1 MEENIECGGFT
12 FLNNF
17 DSANLAKVEAVEI
30 NKTDNGKGE
39 NNKTYKSSS
48 SIELPSY
55 EFNIWTKHD
64 CHGTEYQNNN
74 KTWFHFGIKAAA
86 QGVYVKLNLVN
97 LNKQVKMFSQGM
109 CPVFKVIPGHPQWE
123 RIREK
128 PTFTADDKNN
138 EFILSFNYRTSENP
152 NAVTYFAFTYPF
164 SYTDLQNHLKK
175 IDAKMTKQNVNLAD
189 DIYYHRENAINSLEG
204 RRLDILTIS
213 SYYNILTERE
223 AKLKDLFPDEN
234 EERPFKFQDKK
245 IIFISARVHP
255 GETPSSFVL
264 NGFLNLLLNREDQI
278 AIALRRLY
286 VFKLIPMLNPDGVAQ
301 GYYRMDTRGVNL
313 NRLYLNPSKTDHPTI
328 FAAKT
333 LLRYY
338 HNSYSLADDHVP
350 EITNIHNISNFDTT
364 SSIDTISNETN
375 KLLQRVTLMSLE
387 EKNKVIEQGSR
398 VRNCLVQA
406 SEKSICKF
414 RLSKQCTVIKLTR
427 ALSIIGR
434 LLLTVKSQGYIENQ
448 PQSIESV
455 ENVPCKRL
463 CSASN
468 IKQSP
473 RSSSEDSGI
482 FLYID
487 FHGHASKKGI
497 FMYGNHFDD
506 PEDSS
511 ACMLLPKLMS
521 INNPNFHFTSCN
533 FAEKNMY
540 LVDKRDGMSREGSG
554 RVAVYKLTG
563 LVHSY
568 TLECNYN
575 TGRLVN
581 TVPARVKE
589 GLHKIRGQLFIPP
602 KYNPA
607 IFEEVGAALGPSI
620 LDMTGNNPNS
630 RLPNSQYRSLKG
642 LKSYLKLI
650 STNHYQTSLNKPLHK
665 HNMQKPNGL
674 PYTFLN
680 KITLYD
686 NVLIAGKTVNSGGD
700 QCRYSQDSTPDESK
714 FIGNFVMKSSSIYT
728 TKFSNNTYKLFRTAN
743 IYGTI
748 KKKMKNRI
756 SRQAS
761 LTKNSNK
768 GKNRDS
774 KIRAVSKIVTAHIQ
788 PKSKS
793 TISSHNEK
801 LMSKPNFSTKKQSSN
816 REKSSK
822 IKLPSVKNS
831 AKKSAIYAKK
841 IIGSKKSQGAHKSIS
856 RNAAKALINNKQKNK
871 NNNSVSKSKGKKE
884 ISKSNRKSRKKS
896 SSTRI

>member
-12 FLNNF
+12 FFNNF

-48 SIELPSY
+48 SIELPIY

-152 NAVTYFAFTYPF
+152 NAITYFAFTYPF

-406 SEKSICKF
+406 SEKSI
-414 RLSKQCTVIKLTR
+414 L
-427 ALSIIGR
+427 
-434 LLLTVKSQGYIENQ
+434 KSQGYIENQ
-448 PQSIESV
+448 PKSIESV

-463 CSASN
+463 CSASS

-589 GLHKIRGQLFIPP
+589 GLHKIRGQLFVPP

-665 HNMQKPNGL
+665 
-674 PYTFLN
+674 
-680 KITLYD
+680 
-686 NVLIAGKTVNSGGD
+686 VNLSD
-700 QCRYSQDSTPDESK
+700 TENDVIDVNDVANAEIRQC
-714 FIGNFVMKSSSIYT
+714 I
-728 TKFSNNTYKLFRTAN
+728 LC
-743 IYGTI
+743 
-748 KKKMKNRI
+748 
-756 SRQAS
+756 
-761 LTKNSNK
+761 
-768 GKNRDS
+768 
-774 KIRAVSKIVTAHIQ
+774 
-788 PKSKS
+788 
-793 TISSHNEK
+793 
-801 LMSKPNFSTKKQSSN
+801 
-816 REKSSK
+816 
-822 IKLPSVKNS
+822 
-831 AKKSAIYAKK
+831 
-841 IIGSKKSQGAHKSIS
+841 
-856 RNAAKALINNKQKNK
+856 
-871 NNNSVSKSKGKKE
+871 
-884 ISKSNRKSRKKS
+884 
-896 SSTRI
+896 